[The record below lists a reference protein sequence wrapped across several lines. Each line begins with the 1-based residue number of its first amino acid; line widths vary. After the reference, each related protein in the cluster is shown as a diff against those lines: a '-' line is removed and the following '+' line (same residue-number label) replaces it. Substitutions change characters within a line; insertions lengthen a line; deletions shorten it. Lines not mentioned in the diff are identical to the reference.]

1 MRCEDRVP
9 NPIIY
14 LFHEG
19 KTELGYLQG
28 LARNRMIRI
37 VPEPSVSSP
46 VILLQSAV
54 RFAVMA
60 VDELRDNPDAEI
72 WVVFDYDAKA
82 QDMAKAATALDK
94 CPDRCAVT
102 CKVRD
107 IRQCDAKD
115 VLGRIHVAF
124 MSPCIEVWGI
134 MCTEKGARMDKFPED
149 RHVLQRQL
157 HDLMPRYNHAR
168 GALFDLTQ
176 MSCTDKAIERA
187 KSWARTHGDFPACL
201 TAPHYAGI
209 YPLVEKILAS
219 PPLNVETWRRR

>member
-1 MRCEDRVP
+1 MRCEDHTQ

-28 LARNRMIRI
+28 LARNRAIRI

-54 RFAVMA
+54 RFAVIA
-60 VDELRDNPDAEI
+60 ADELRDNPDAEI

-82 QDMAKAATALDK
+82 QDMSKAALTLGK
-94 CPDRCAVT
+94 CPERCDGA

-107 IRQCDAKD
+107 IGQCAAKD
-115 VLGRIHVAF
+115 VLRRIRVAF
-124 MSPCIEVWGI
+124 MSPCIEIWGI
-134 MCTEKGARMDKFPED
+134 MCTEKGSRIDKFSED

-157 HDLMPRYNHAR
+157 HELMPRYNHSR
-168 GALFDLTQ
+168 GALFDLTL

-187 KSWARTHGDFPACL
+187 KAWTRTHGGFPACL

-219 PPLNVETWRRR
+219 PYLSTETWRR